1 MPPKITWK
9 TINGYGPYAYAQLSV
24 RTGKHV
30 TSKHVAYLGAYG
42 STGIYP
48 LSVYK
53 VPDKL
58 DGKID
63 ANALLIPSLHPAIKD
78 DLNEKAA
85 AKLKAIDSL
94 QGAEPAK
101 PPAAKPGAISK
112 EFAESVLETS
122 LNHVDQ
128 GYMHSALTNAEKLKE
143 YGYLELAAQI
153 ETAIVNAKKKPP
165 EPIGPKTKDEKALA
179 TVKALDVADHGAA
192 KSLEYGISLVDDG
205 FLEAAGVLAEKIAK
219 VSSEGG
225 PAVYAKFA
233 KKLKDDISA
242 SQPKSNKAVQ
252 AGAAQGFKALDQGPT
267 KTLEYVKVLIDGGY
281 LVSAGIILEKMQ
293 AAEKLDLDKKQKV
306 SWTLVT
312 FTANAL
318 LKKAKNEKLV
328 VGGQVHL
335 TAPEVEVLV
344 QEAVDSIDAEDT
356 DKAKAIAQKLKDLG
370 HTESAVY
377 VLKAI
382 KKAEDDGGELPRAE
396 PKMTMAEAI
405 NLGVEGLK
413 QAETGDVEAATEAV
427 AKLEA
432 GGWTTT
438 ATEIKKAL
446 HAGSLSKPDEP
457 AGEAKDKPP
466 STGPKMSLTEEMAL
480 VEAGMKYA
488 NAGNVDAAK
497 DVIAKVEAAGG
508 TFSTEKIKKALEE
521 HAKSL
526 PEPPESKGEPSAPD
540 SGLTGTIGAVQEGKL
555 KVPKKGPAPEP
566 GVAIAMKREVLKKDE
581 TDFDWSTNL
590 EYIDGQKGSNYGG
603 VYKDKVM
610 GTVYYV
616 KWPGDDR
623 VKMESVASELY
634 RRAGVHTPTVRA
646 GKFPQGEHQL
656 AVLSTWADGT
666 SPMTKAQMAKSKDV
680 RHGFLVDAWLANW
693 DVVGLNSDNI
703 IKASGGTA
711 LRVDAGGSLVYR
723 AQGKGKKFSLAP
735 DEYDSLRSAG
745 ANPQSAAVF
754 KDMTAG
760 ELQKASEILSSISE
774 QQITDTVD
782 DARLPKQAP
791 DDVVEQ
797 NPELGIGKSFEGGY
811 SDWLKGRLMGRRSRL
826 VEKAAKEIES
836 LKKQKID
843 EKASSI
849 ETPPVSI
856 DPLALS
862 GLSDESAAIVEKG
875 LDSDL
880 YRPTTYNKDK
890 KYEARGEI
898 IKHETGGVDTKVK
911 RLNTAVKVAYAENW
925 KGDTTKERS
934 QVLRWA
940 VSALDGK
947 GSAELDRMDAFF
959 KSKYAT
965 KHDPKFME
973 EVRKKSQ
980 TATGKSLKEGITS
993 ARKINTAVV
1002 GKYND
1007 DKLMVKVYRG
1017 FRQDQVAYMGLGD
1030 AQVGKKIMLKDLP
1043 ALSWSLDPSK
1053 SFSGLKVV
1061 AEVPVDSIV
1070 VSDRADGGGH
1080 YAEEDEVVFRADTLD
1095 ARVLGI
1101 N

>member
-48 LSVYK
+48 LSVYQ

-63 ANALLIPSLHPAIKD
+63 ANALLIPSLQPSIKE

-94 QGAEPAK
+94 QGTEPAK

-122 LNHVDQ
+122 LNHVKLGHIQ
-128 GYMHSALTNAEKLKE
+128 SAQTNAGKLKE
-143 YGYLELAAQI
+143 YGYLELAAEI
-153 ETAIVNAKKKPP
+153 DTAIANAKEEPP
-165 EPIGPKTKDEKALA
+165 EPVG
-179 TVKALDVADHGAA
+179 
-192 KSLEYGISLVDDG
+192 
-205 FLEAAGVLAEKIAK
+205 LEA
-219 VSSEGG
+219 
-225 PAVYAKFA
+225 
-233 KKLKDDISA
+233 
-242 SQPKSNKAVQ
+242 KAVQ
-252 AGAAQGFKALDQGPT
+252 AWDAHGFKALDQGPT

-306 SWTLVT
+306 SWALVT
-312 FTANAL
+312 FTADSL
-318 LKKAKNEKLV
+318 LTKAKKEKLV

-335 TAPEVEVLV
+335 PLSEVPPLV
-344 QEAVDSIDAEDT
+344 QEAMASIADGDT
-356 DKAKAIAQKLKDLG
+356 DKAKAIAQKLKDSG
-370 HTESAVY
+370 HAYTADS
-377 VLKAI
+377 VLLAIEKA
-382 KKAEDDGGELPRAE
+382 KGEDEAGELPLAE

-405 NLGVEGLK
+405 NLGIEGLK
-413 QAETGDVEAATEAV
+413 QAETGDVTAAKDAV

-457 AGEAKDKPP
+457 AGKAKDDADEPP
-466 STGPKMSLTEEMAL
+466 SAGPKMSLL
-480 VEAGMKYA
+480 EAMDIVVAGLEHVKL
-488 NAGNVDAAK
+488 GNVDAAN
-497 DVIAKVEAAGG
+497 DAIAKLEAAGG
-508 TFSTEKIKKALEE
+508 VSTAAKIKKALEE

-526 PEPPESKGEPSAPD
+526 PKPGSEVAGDPSAPD

-555 KVPKKGPAPEP
+555 KVPKKGPPPEP
-566 GVAIAMKREVLKKDE
+566 GVAVAMKREVLKKDE

-745 ANPQSAAVF
+745 ANPQSSAVF

-760 ELQKASEILSSISE
+760 ELQKASELLSSISE
-774 QQITDTVD
+774 DQITDTVD

-791 DDVVEQ
+791 DDVVEH
-797 NPELGIGKSFEGGY
+797 NPELGKGGKYEGAY
-811 SDWLKGRLMGRRSRL
+811 SDWLKGRLFGRRFRL

-849 ETPPVSI
+849 ETPPVPI
-856 DPLALS
+856 DSLALS
-862 GLSDESAAIVEKG
+862 GLSAESAAIVEKG
-875 LDSDL
+875 IDSDL
-880 YRPTTYNKDK
+880 YRPTTYGKDK

-898 IKHETGGVDTKVK
+898 IKNETGGSDTKVK
-911 RLNTAVKVAYAENW
+911 RLNTAVKVAYADNW
-925 KGDTTKERS
+925 KGSTTKERA

-940 VSALDGK
+940 VSDLDGK
-947 GSAELDRMDAFF
+947 GNAELDHMDAFF

-965 KHDPKFME
+965 KYEPNFME
-973 EVRKKSQ
+973 EVRKQSQ
-980 TATGKSLKEGITS
+980 TTVGKSLKEGITS

-1002 GKYND
+1002 GRYNGD
-1007 DKLMVKVYRG
+1007 HLMVKVYRG
-1017 FRQDQVAYMGLGD
+1017 FRTDQVAYMGLGD
-1030 AQVGKKIMLKDLP
+1030 AQVGKKIVFKDLP

-1053 SFSGLKVV
+1053 SFHGLKVV

-1070 VSDRADGGGH
+1070 VSDRADGGGS
-1080 YAEEDEVVFRADTLD
+1080 YADEDEVVFRADTLD

-1101 N
+1101 S